1 MQSLTSPWKSK
12 NQLHASTIQW
22 HRISILIPK
31 KKDWWAQWE
40 NTEPKQDKNQHDT
53 YQVLQLHVQVFSFK
67 GFGWLPLQHRC
78 LQHRWDSAVCSLCGG
93 WLRALV
99 PHHSTSHWPL
109 HGLLAETPSLPMLL
123 GLLKPRRKEESRNL
137 SFFHAS
143 KASTMWKIPQN

>member
-12 NQLHASTIQW
+12 NQLHASIIQW

-31 KKDWWAQWE
+31 KKRTGGHSE
-40 NTEPKQDKNQHDT
+40 KILNQSKTKTSMIHT
-53 YQVLQLHVQVFSFK
+53 KSCSSMFSFK

-78 LQHRWDSAVCSLCGG
+78 LQHRYDSAVRSLRGG

-109 HGLLAETPSLPMLL
+109 HGLLAETPSLPHVAWLAEAKKE
-123 GLLKPRRKEESRNL
+123 GRIQKPFIL
-137 SFFHAS
+137 SCLQS
-143 KASTMWKIPQN
+143 